1 MKIKSFFLLAL
12 FLILCACSSDNDP
25 VTTEENTL
33 KSINYEVLLF
43 EFTADT
49 GNNSSRLK
57 YNIKYTNPNNVA
69 VKGSTAVTLNYD
81 GIILKPIKRVP
92 PYIEIETN
100 SSYTESYDV
109 ESAFNINEGKV
120 NSIKFVSAEFVIAT
134 D

>member
-1 MKIKSFFLLAL
+1 MKIKVLFLLPMLLL
-12 FLILCACSSDNDP
+12 FFGCSSDNDSTP
-25 VTTEENTL
+25 EKETL
-33 KSINYEVLLF
+33 KSVTYEVLLF

-81 GIILKPIKRVP
+81 GIILTPIKRVP
-92 PYIEIETN
+92 PYIDIEAN

-109 ESAFNINEGKV
+109 ESPFDINLGKT
-120 NSIKFVSAEFVIAT
+120 NSIKFVSAKFVLAI